1 VFPVFSVVE
10 PHSPSHGSGPRTKRT
25 SLAATTKFKIVHLPP
40 PPRHMSDPLPAEF
53 ALITKYFRPLAG
65 PGSLDLRDDAALL
78 TPPPGRD
85 LVLTADAMVGGVHF
99 LPDDPPDL
107 IGRKLLRVN
116 LSDLAAKGA
125 TPLGYLLT
133 VSTPRDTPETWFAG
147 FTAGL
152 ARDQAEFNVTL
163 LGGDT
168 TSTPGPISLSLTMI
182 GHVAPGMAVH
192 RFGASD
198 GDGIWVTGTIGDG
211 ALGLAV
217 AKGPLT
223 DPTGFLLSRYRL
235 PQPRVGLAIGGVASA
250 GMDVSDG
257 LVQDLGHICRASS
270 LAATIEAAQVPLSDP
285 ARAAGPAWLE
295 TCLTGGDDYELL
307 LAVPP
312 AREVALRAAAAARG
326 MAVTRIGAFHSGPPH
341 VTVRAANGEPLALTK
356 GGWSHF

>member
-1 VFPVFSVVE
+1 MTGTLPTEFS
-10 PHSPSHGSGPRTKRT
+10 
-25 SLAATTKFKIVHLPP
+25 LIA
-40 PPRHMSDPLPAEF
+40 RH
-53 ALITKYFRPLAG
+53 FRPLAG

-85 LVLTADAMVGGVHF
+85 LVLTADAMVAGVHF
-99 LPDDPPDL
+99 FPDDPPDL

-125 TPLGYLLT
+125 TPLGYLMT
-133 VSTPRDTPETWFAG
+133 VSTPRDTPDAWFAG
-147 FTAGL
+147 FAAGL
-152 ARDQAEFNVTL
+152 ARDQQAFNVTL

-168 TSTPGPISLSLTMI
+168 TSTPGPISLSLTI
-182 GHVAPGMAVH
+182 VGHVAPGRTVH
-192 RFGASD
+192 RFGARD

-217 AKGPLT
+217 ALNKLT
-223 DPTGFLLSRYRL
+223 DPTGYLLDRYRL
-235 PQPRVGLAIGGVASA
+235 PQPRLGLPIGGIASA

-257 LVQDLGHICRASS
+257 LVQDLGHLCRASG
-270 LAATIEAAQVPLSDP
+270 LGAVIEAALVPLSAP
-285 ARAAGPAWLE
+285 ARAAVPAWLE

-312 AREVALRAAAAARG
+312 DRESALRAAAG
-326 MAVTRIGAFHSGPPH
+326 DLPVTRIGAFHSGPPE
-341 VTVRAANGEPLALTK
+341 VMVRAANGQPLALTK